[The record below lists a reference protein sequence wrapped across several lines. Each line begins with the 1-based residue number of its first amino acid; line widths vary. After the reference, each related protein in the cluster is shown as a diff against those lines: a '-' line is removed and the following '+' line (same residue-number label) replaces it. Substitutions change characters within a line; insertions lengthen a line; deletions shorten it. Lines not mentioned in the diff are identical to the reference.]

1 MQGVGYV
8 ATYPPPTHV
17 NRVQGAGAGCRV
29 QVQGVGLCCHIF
41 PHYPTDPAAPPPPSP
56 PSIRLLPGWWSHVG
70 SQTVFDDDQIFLH
83 IAELE
88 VAQVRWV
95 GG

>member
-56 PSIRLLPGWWSHVG
+56 TFHQAAPWLVEPRGQPDGV
-70 SQTVFDDDQIFLH
+70 
-83 IAELE
+83 
-88 VAQVRWV
+88 
-95 GG
+95 